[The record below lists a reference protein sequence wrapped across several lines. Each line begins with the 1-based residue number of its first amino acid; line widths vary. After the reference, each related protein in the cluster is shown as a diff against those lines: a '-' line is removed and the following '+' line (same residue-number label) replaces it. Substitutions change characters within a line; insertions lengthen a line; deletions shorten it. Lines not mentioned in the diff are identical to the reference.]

1 MTVEEMTKL
10 FKDNAEGLSA
20 FGGSTDTAISRFRQ
34 FSSSVLASDVGTNLR
49 RLGFTV
55 DDINENLLT
64 YAEIAEQDNQL
75 ERSVGRDRN
84 ASALEFAKELDA
96 LSKLTG
102 KQREDLADQM
112 KEARRQGDVQAF
124 LTGQSADASE
134 ALTTGL
140 TKIGSTMGPQFSE
153 LFKDLLIRGA
163 PTTDETRQ
171 AFVALGDSADEFQ
184 AQVDAFRQG
193 MNTNDF
199 GAFDQS
205 ISNTQAA
212 FTDYLNTEEARQ
224 IGMLGN
230 LTGISQA
237 QNQLREDSYVFANR
251 LNAAGAAAEDTLV
264 KLQRITAEIEKQ
276 QEIQMS
282 AADTKNLIDETIRLN
297 EATQKMVLA
306 TQQTALKNLE
316 EMGVSALQKVQDA
329 MPSVGE
335 ITNSLGGVVDNL
347 FRASENVAKVYEDG
361 RMELDRFNDMH
372 VGNAENMYVG
382 DLGVATNEGVK
393 ETAETLSKEITDA
406 RKEVKDTEQKI
417 AQLQFRQTEATLAGQ
432 SQQAQAIGA
441 EIEQMQAE
449 LSSAIV
455 KTGEAFTRARIND
468 YKTRGFTGRG
478 FADGGYIR
486 SGEIGVTGE
495 MGPELISGPGN
506 VLSTENTRNLVTA
519 MRGLRSQIDNNATS
533 SYNSDT
539 NTISNNISETMM
551 TMLEGKLNTQNSI
564 LESLLRVESSAAD
577 TGKRQFRA
585 TKGLSGNMLKGIGT

>member
-1 MTVEEMTKL
+1 
-10 FKDNAEGLSA
+10 
-20 FGGSTDTAISRFRQ
+20 
-34 FSSSVLASDVGTNLR
+34 
-49 RLGFTV
+49 
-55 DDINENLLT
+55 
-64 YAEIAEQDNQL
+64 
-75 ERSVGRDRN
+75 
-84 ASALEFAKELDA
+84 
-96 LSKLTG
+96 
-102 KQREDLADQM
+102 
-112 KEARRQGDVQAF
+112 
-124 LTGQSADASE
+124 
-134 ALTTGL
+134 
-140 TKIGSTMGPQFSE
+140 
-153 LFKDLLIRGA
+153 
-163 PTTDETRQ
+163 
-171 AFVALGDSADEFQ
+171 
-184 AQVDAFRQG
+184 
-193 MNTNDF
+193 
-199 GAFDQS
+199 
-205 ISNTQAA
+205 
-212 FTDYLNTEEARQ
+212 
-224 IGMLGN
+224 
-230 LTGISQA
+230 
-237 QNQLREDSYVFANR
+237 
-251 LNAAGAAAEDTLV
+251 
-264 KLQRITAEIEKQ
+264 
-276 QEIQMS
+276 
-282 AADTKNLIDETIRLN
+282 
-297 EATQKMVLA
+297 
-306 TQQTALKNLE
+306 
-316 EMGVSALQKVQDA
+316 

-361 RMELDRFNDMH
+361 RLALDRFENMEVGD
-372 VGNAENMYVG
+372 VGNMMVG

-551 TMLEGKLNTQNSI
+551 TMLEGKLNTQNSL

>member
-1 MTVEEMTKL
+1 
-10 FKDNAEGLSA
+10 
-20 FGGSTDTAISRFRQ
+20 
-34 FSSSVLASDVGTNLR
+34 
-49 RLGFTV
+49 
-55 DDINENLLT
+55 
-64 YAEIAEQDNQL
+64 
-75 ERSVGRDRN
+75 
-84 ASALEFAKELDA
+84 
-96 LSKLTG
+96 
-102 KQREDLADQM
+102 
-112 KEARRQGDVQAF
+112 
-124 LTGQSADASE
+124 
-134 ALTTGL
+134 
-140 TKIGSTMGPQFSE
+140 
-153 LFKDLLIRGA
+153 
-163 PTTDETRQ
+163 
-171 AFVALGDSADEFQ
+171 
-184 AQVDAFRQG
+184 
-193 MNTNDF
+193 
-199 GAFDQS
+199 
-205 ISNTQAA
+205 
-212 FTDYLNTEEARQ
+212 
-224 IGMLGN
+224 
-230 LTGISQA
+230 
-237 QNQLREDSYVFANR
+237 
-251 LNAAGAAAEDTLV
+251 
-264 KLQRITAEIEKQ
+264 
-276 QEIQMS
+276 
-282 AADTKNLIDETIRLN
+282 
-297 EATQKMVLA
+297 
-306 TQQTALKNLE
+306 
-316 EMGVSALQKVQDA
+316 

-361 RMELDRFNDMH
+361 RLEADRFENMH

-551 TMLEGKLNTQNSI
+551 TMLEGKLNTQNSL